1 MIWARKKSRNQ
12 PLFVVWA
19 TEGGGC
25 EGEQQGK
32 ERRRLQERRDKMLSE
47 MMCRKSCQQ
56 QQHDGKRAPQRDPSS
71 RRKHSWSKS
80 CRGRLQGRR
89 TGGGGWPRG
98 RNHHHPQRH
107 HPYNH
112 HPLNFQRQVM
122 SLRPVNVKGN
132 RARGMRA
139 PKNTNQFL
147 MHEKY
152 QMLHMR
158 SDSVGSDS
166 GSSSDSDMELT
177 DMDSYLGVLENARGG
192 LLDSPNTH
200 GSKSPPGRFL
210 VLQEERPGE
219 DSLRI
224 QEDSMQYFPSEDDL
238 IQSQNF
244 MQKDFV
250 EFCDILT
257 S

>member
-1 MIWARKKSRNQ
+1 
-12 PLFVVWA
+12 
-19 TEGGGC
+19 
-25 EGEQQGK
+25 
-32 ERRRLQERRDKMLSE
+32 MLSE
-47 MMCRKSCQQ
+47 MMCRRSCQQ
-56 QQHDGKRAPQRDPSS
+56 QQQQQLQQQQQQQQQDGKGAPQRDPSS
-71 RRKHSWSKS
+71 RRKHGWSKS
-80 CRGRLQGRR
+80 CRGRMQGRR

-98 RNHHHPQRH
+98 RNHHPQRH
-107 HPYNH
+107 HPHYH
-112 HPLNFQRQVM
+112 HPLHLQRPVM

-177 DMDSYLGVLENARGG
+177 DMDSYLGVLENARGA
-192 LLDSPNTH
+192 LLDSPNPHSSTT
-200 GSKSPPGRFL
+200 PPGQIL
-210 VLQEERPGE
+210 VLHE
-219 DSLRI
+219 DSLRLQGDSLRL

-244 MQKDFV
+244 MQRDFV

>member
-1 MIWARKKSRNQ
+1 
-12 PLFVVWA
+12 
-19 TEGGGC
+19 
-25 EGEQQGK
+25 
-32 ERRRLQERRDKMLSE
+32 MLSE
-47 MMCRKSCQQ
+47 MMCRRSC
-56 QQHDGKRAPQRDPSS
+56 QQHDGKKEPQRDPSS
-71 RRKHSWSKS
+71 RRKQSWSKS
-80 CRGRLQGRR
+80 CRRRLQGRR
-89 TGGGGWPRG
+89 TGGGGQQPRG
-98 RNHHHPQRH
+98 PNPHHHHHHHHPYS
-107 HPYNH
+107 HP
-112 HPLNFQRQVM
+112 HPNSQRQVM

-132 RARGMRA
+132 RARGMQA

-166 GSSSDSDMELT
+166 GCSSSDSDTELT

-192 LLDSPNTH
+192 LLDSPNAH
-200 GSKSPPGRFL
+200 GSKSPLGQFL
-210 VLQEERPGE
+210 VVKAERPGE

-238 IQSQNF
+238 IKSQNF

-257 S
+257 P

>member
-1 MIWARKKSRNQ
+1 MATIDDVQEELPAAAAAAAAAAGWKRGS
-12 PLFVVWA
+12 
-19 TEGGGC
+19 TEGPLQPQKARLVQ
-25 EGEQQGK
+25 ELQGAPAGT
-32 ERRRLQERRDKMLSE
+32 EDRRGRVA
-47 MMCRKSCQQ
+47 
-56 QQHDGKRAPQRDPSS
+56 KRA
-71 RRKHSWSKS
+71 KS
-80 CRGRLQGRR
+80 
-89 TGGGGWPRG
+89 
-98 RNHHHPQRH
+98 HHQHHQHAQRH
-107 HPYNH
+107 HPHYH
-112 HPLNFQRQVM
+112 HPLHLQRPAM

-177 DMDSYLGVLENARGG
+177 DMDSYLGVLENARGA
-192 LLDSPNTH
+192 LLDSPNPH
-200 GSKSPPGRFL
+200 GSTTPPGQIL
-210 VLQEERPGE
+210 VLHE
-219 DSLRI
+219 DSLRLQEDSLRL

-244 MQKDFV
+244 MQRDFV

>member
-1 MIWARKKSRNQ
+1 
-12 PLFVVWA
+12 
-19 TEGGGC
+19 
-25 EGEQQGK
+25 
-32 ERRRLQERRDKMLSE
+32 
-47 MMCRKSCQQ
+47 MCRRSCQKQ
-56 QQHDGKRAPQRDPSS
+56 QQDGKGAPQRDPSS
-71 RRKHSWSKS
+71 HRKQRWSKS

-98 RNHHHPQRH
+98 RNHHHHPYYH
-107 HPYNH
+107 HPVH
-112 HPLNFQRQVM
+112 VHRPAM

-132 RARGMRA
+132 RAKGMRA

-166 GSSSDSDMELT
+166 GSSSDSDTELT

-192 LLDSPNTH
+192 LLDSPNPH
-200 GSKSPPGRFL
+200 GSKTPPGQFL
-210 VLQEERPGE
+210 HLQEER
-219 DSLRI
+219 LHL
-224 QEDSMQYFPSEDDL
+224 QEDSMQYFPSEHDL
-238 IQSQNF
+238 NQSHNF
-244 MQKDFV
+244 MQRDFV

>member
-1 MIWARKKSRNQ
+1 
-12 PLFVVWA
+12 
-19 TEGGGC
+19 
-25 EGEQQGK
+25 
-32 ERRRLQERRDKMLSE
+32 MLSE
-47 MMCRKSCQQ
+47 MMCRRSCMQQQQ
-56 QQHDGKRAPQRDPSS
+56 QQHQGCKGAPQRDPSS
-71 RRKHSWSKS
+71 RRKHGWSKS
-80 CRGRLQGRR
+80 CRGRQQGRR
-89 TGGGGWPRG
+89 TGGGGGGWPRG
-98 RNHHHPQRH
+98 RNHQQHPQRH
-107 HPYNH
+107 HPH
-112 HPLNFQRQVM
+112 HHHHAPRHFSRPVG

-166 GSSSDSDMELT
+166 GSDSDVELR
-177 DMDSYLGVLENARGG
+177 DMYSYLGALENARGA
-192 LLDSPNTH
+192 LQDSPDPH
-200 GSKSPPGRFL
+200 GSVPPAGQTV
-210 VLQEERPGE
+210 VLQE
-219 DSLRI
+219 DSLRL

-238 IQSQNF
+238 IKSQNF
-244 MQKDFV
+244 MQRDFV

>member
-1 MIWARKKSRNQ
+1 
-12 PLFVVWA
+12 
-19 TEGGGC
+19 
-25 EGEQQGK
+25 
-32 ERRRLQERRDKMLSE
+32 
-47 MMCRKSCQQ
+47 MMCRRHCQQ
-56 QQHDGKRAPQRDPSS
+56 QLHQQQDGQEAPQRDPSS
-71 RRKHSWSKS
+71 RRKHGWTKS

-98 RNHHHPQRH
+98 RNHHHQHPQRH
-107 HPYNH
+107 HPHYNH
-112 HPLNFQRQVM
+112 PRHFERPMM

-166 GSSSDSDMELT
+166 GMSSDSDVELT
-177 DMDSYLGVLENARGG
+177 DMDSYLGVLENARGA
-192 LLDSPNTH
+192 LLDSPNPH
-200 GSKSPPGRFL
+200 GSTTPPEQIL
-210 VLQEERPGE
+210 VLHE
-219 DSLRI
+219 DSLHLHEDNLCLQRDNLRL

-244 MQKDFV
+244 MQRDFV

-257 S
+257 P

>member
-1 MIWARKKSRNQ
+1 
-12 PLFVVWA
+12 
-19 TEGGGC
+19 
-25 EGEQQGK
+25 
-32 ERRRLQERRDKMLSE
+32 
-47 MMCRKSCQQ
+47 
-56 QQHDGKRAPQRDPSS
+56 
-71 RRKHSWSKS
+71 
-80 CRGRLQGRR
+80 
-89 TGGGGWPRG
+89 
-98 RNHHHPQRH
+98 
-107 HPYNH
+107 
-112 HPLNFQRQVM
+112 M

-166 GSSSDSDMELT
+166 GSSSSDSDTELT

-192 LLDSPNTH
+192 LLDSPNAH
-200 GSKSPPGRFL
+200 GSKSPLGQFL
-210 VLQEERPGE
+210 LVQAERPGE
-219 DSLRI
+219 ESLRI

-257 S
+257 P

>member
-1 MIWARKKSRNQ
+1 
-12 PLFVVWA
+12 
-19 TEGGGC
+19 
-25 EGEQQGK
+25 
-32 ERRRLQERRDKMLSE
+32 
-47 MMCRKSCQQ
+47 
-56 QQHDGKRAPQRDPSS
+56 
-71 RRKHSWSKS
+71 
-80 CRGRLQGRR
+80 
-89 TGGGGWPRG
+89 
-98 RNHHHPQRH
+98 
-107 HPYNH
+107 
-112 HPLNFQRQVM
+112 M

-166 GSSSDSDMELT
+166 GSSSDSDLELT
-177 DMDSYLGVLENARGG
+177 DMDSYLGVLENARGA
-192 LLDSPNTH
+192 LLDSPNPH
-200 GSKSPPGRFL
+200 GSTTPPGQIV
-210 VLQEERPGE
+210 VLHEDGLRLHE
-219 DSLRI
+219 DSLRL

-244 MQKDFV
+244 MQRDFV

>member
-1 MIWARKKSRNQ
+1 
-12 PLFVVWA
+12 
-19 TEGGGC
+19 
-25 EGEQQGK
+25 
-32 ERRRLQERRDKMLSE
+32 MLSE
-47 MMCRKSCQQ
+47 MMCRRSCQQ
-56 QQHDGKRAPQRDPSS
+56 QQDGKEAPQRDPSI
-71 RRKHSWSKS
+71 RRKHGWSKS
-80 CRGRLQGRR
+80 CKGRLQGRR
-89 TGGGGWPRG
+89 TGQGGWPKG
-98 RNHHHPQRH
+98 RNHHQHPQRH
-107 HPYNH
+107 PPHRYPQPQH
-112 HPLNFQRQVM
+112 FQRPVM

-166 GSSSDSDMELT
+166 SSCSDSDLELT
-177 DMDSYLGVLENARGG
+177 DMDSYLGVLENARGA
-192 LLDSPNTH
+192 LLDSPNPH
-200 GSKSPPGRFL
+200 GSTAPPGQIV
-210 VLQEERPGE
+210 VLH
-219 DSLRI
+219 DSLHLQDHSLRL

-244 MQKDFV
+244 MQRDFV

-257 S
+257 P

>member
-1 MIWARKKSRNQ
+1 
-12 PLFVVWA
+12 
-19 TEGGGC
+19 
-25 EGEQQGK
+25 
-32 ERRRLQERRDKMLSE
+32 MLSE
-47 MMCRKSCQQ
+47 MMCRRICQEQRQ
-56 QQHDGKRAPQRDPSS
+56 QDGKEAPQRDAGS
-71 RRKHSWSKS
+71 RRKHGWSKS

-89 TGGGGWPRG
+89 AGVGGGGARG
-98 RNHHHPQRH
+98 RNQHQHPQRH
-107 HPYNH
+107 HPHYH
-112 HPLNFQRQVM
+112 HPRHLQRPEM

-166 GSSSDSDMELT
+166 GNSSDSDVELT
-177 DMDSYLGVLENARGG
+177 DMDSYLGVLENARGA
-192 LLDSPNTH
+192 LLDSPNPHDSTM
-200 GSKSPPGRFL
+200 PPGQIL
-210 VLQEERPGE
+210 LLHE
-219 DSLRI
+219 DSLHLHESSLRL

-238 IQSQNF
+238 LQSQNF
-244 MQKDFV
+244 MQRDFV

-257 S
+257 P

>member
-1 MIWARKKSRNQ
+1 MRK
-12 PLFVVWA
+12 
-19 TEGGGC
+19 GGDC
-25 EGEQQGK
+25 K
-32 ERRRLQERRDKMLSE
+32 KDKKMLSE
-47 MMCRKSCQQ
+47 MMCRRSCQQ
-56 QQHDGKRAPQRDPSS
+56 QQQQQDEKGAPQRDPSS
-71 RRKHSWSKS
+71 RRKHGWSKS

-89 TGGGGWPRG
+89 RGGGGWPRG
-98 RNHHHPQRH
+98 RNYSHQHPQRH
-107 HPYNH
+107 HH
-112 HPLNFQRQVM
+112 HPLHLQRPVM
-122 SLRPVNVKGN
+122 SLRPINVKGN

-177 DMDSYLGVLENARGG
+177 DMDSYLGVLENARGA
-192 LLDSPNTH
+192 LLDSPNPHDSTT
-200 GSKSPPGRFL
+200 PPGQIL
-210 VLQEERPGE
+210 VLHE
-219 DSLRI
+219 DSLELQADSLRLQEHSLRL

-244 MQKDFV
+244 MQRDFV

>member
-1 MIWARKKSRNQ
+1 
-12 PLFVVWA
+12 
-19 TEGGGC
+19 
-25 EGEQQGK
+25 
-32 ERRRLQERRDKMLSE
+32 MLSE
-47 MMCRKSCQQ
+47 MICTKSCQQ
-56 QQHDGKRAPQRDPSS
+56 QQQAGKEAPQKDAAS
-71 RRKHSWSKS
+71 RRKQGWSKS

-98 RNHHHPQRH
+98 RNHHHHHHHQHPQRH
-107 HPYNH
+107 HPHNH
-112 HPLNFQRQVM
+112 PRHLRRPAM
-122 SLRPVNVKGN
+122 SLRPINVKGN

-166 GSSSDSDMELT
+166 GSCSDSDVELT
-177 DMDSYLGVLENARGG
+177 DMDSYLGVLENARGA
-192 LLDSPNTH
+192 LLDSPNPH
-200 GSKSPPGRFL
+200 GSTTPPGQVL
-210 VLQEERPGE
+210 VLHEDRLRLQE
-219 DSLRI
+219 DSLRL

-238 IQSQNF
+238 MQSQNF
-244 MQKDFV
+244 MQRDFV

>member
-1 MIWARKKSRNQ
+1 
-12 PLFVVWA
+12 
-19 TEGGGC
+19 
-25 EGEQQGK
+25 
-32 ERRRLQERRDKMLSE
+32 MLSE
-47 MMCRKSCQQ
+47 MMCRRSCQQ
-56 QQHDGKRAPQRDPSS
+56 KQQQEDGKGGPQRDPSS
-71 RRKHSWSKS
+71 RRRQSWSKS

-98 RNHHHPQRH
+98 RNHHQHQQHPQRH
-107 HPYNH
+107 HPFNSQPRH
-112 HPLNFQRQVM
+112 LHGQVM

-166 GSSSDSDMELT
+166 GSSSDSDVELT
-177 DMDSYLGVLENARGG
+177 DMDSYLGVLENARGA
-192 LLDSPNTH
+192 LLDSPNPHRSTT
-200 GSKSPPGRFL
+200 PPRQIV
-210 VLQEERPGE
+210 VLHE
-219 DSLRI
+219 DSLRL

-238 IQSQNF
+238 LQSQNF
-244 MQKDFV
+244 MQRDFV

>member
-1 MIWARKKSRNQ
+1 
-12 PLFVVWA
+12 
-19 TEGGGC
+19 
-25 EGEQQGK
+25 
-32 ERRRLQERRDKMLSE
+32 
-47 MMCRKSCQQ
+47 
-56 QQHDGKRAPQRDPSS
+56 
-71 RRKHSWSKS
+71 
-80 CRGRLQGRR
+80 
-89 TGGGGWPRG
+89 
-98 RNHHHPQRH
+98 
-107 HPYNH
+107 
-112 HPLNFQRQVM
+112 M

-166 GSSSDSDMELT
+166 GSSSGCDSDTELT

-192 LLDSPNTH
+192 LLDSPNAH
-200 GSKSPPGRFL
+200 GSKSPPGQFL
-210 VLQEERPGE
+210 VVRAQQAQQAQQRPEEE
-219 DSLRI
+219 SLRI

-244 MQKDFV
+244 MQRDFV

-257 S
+257 P

>member
-1 MIWARKKSRNQ
+1 
-12 PLFVVWA
+12 
-19 TEGGGC
+19 
-25 EGEQQGK
+25 
-32 ERRRLQERRDKMLSE
+32 MLSE
-47 MMCRKSCQQ
+47 MMCRRSCQQ
-56 QQHDGKRAPQRDPSS
+56 QQQQQQQQQDGKGAPQRDPSS
-71 RRKHSWSKS
+71 RRKHGWSKS

-89 TGGGGWPRG
+89 TGGGGWPKG
-98 RNHHHPQRH
+98 RNQHHQHHQRH
-107 HPYNH
+107 HPHYH
-112 HPLNFQRQVM
+112 HPRHLQRPVM

-152 QMLHMR
+152 QMLHLR

-177 DMDSYLGVLENARGG
+177 DMDSYLGVLENARGA
-192 LLDSPNTH
+192 LLDSPNPHSSTT
-200 GSKSPPGRFL
+200 PPGQIL
-210 VLQEERPGE
+210 VLHE
-219 DSLRI
+219 DSLHLHKDSLRL

-238 IQSQNF
+238 MQSQNF

>member
-1 MIWARKKSRNQ
+1 
-12 PLFVVWA
+12 
-19 TEGGGC
+19 
-25 EGEQQGK
+25 
-32 ERRRLQERRDKMLSE
+32 MLSE
-47 MMCRKSCQQ
+47 MMCRRSCQQ
-56 QQHDGKRAPQRDPSS
+56 QQDGKGGPQRDPSS
-71 RRKHSWSKS
+71 RRKHGWSKS

-98 RNHHHPQRH
+98 RNHQQPPQRH
-107 HPYNH
+107 HPHHNH
-112 HPLNFQRQVM
+112 PRHFPRPGI

-166 GSSSDSDMELT
+166 SSSSDSEVELT
-177 DMDSYLGVLENARGG
+177 DMDSYLGVLENARGA
-192 LLDSPNTH
+192 LLDSPNPHSST
-200 GSKSPPGRFL
+200 SPTGQIV
-210 VLQEERPGE
+210 VLQDDSLRLQDDSLRLQDDSLRLHE
-219 DSLRI
+219 DSLRLHEDSLRL

-238 IQSQNF
+238 IKSQNF
-244 MQKDFV
+244 MQRDFV

-257 S
+257 P

>member
-1 MIWARKKSRNQ
+1 
-12 PLFVVWA
+12 
-19 TEGGGC
+19 
-25 EGEQQGK
+25 
-32 ERRRLQERRDKMLSE
+32 MLSE
-47 MMCRKSCQQ
+47 MMCRRSCQQ
-56 QQHDGKRAPQRDPSS
+56 QQQQQQQQQDGEGAPQRDPSS
-71 RRKHSWSKS
+71 RRKHGWSKS

-98 RNHHHPQRH
+98 RNHHHQHPQRH
-107 HPYNH
+107 NPFYNH
-112 HPLNFQRQVM
+112 PRRSVM
-122 SLRPVNVKGN
+122 SLRPVYVKGN

-166 GSSSDSDMELT
+166 GSSSDSDVELT
-177 DMDSYLGVLENARGG
+177 DMDSYLGVLENARGA
-192 LLDSPNTH
+192 LLDSPNPH
-200 GSKSPPGRFL
+200 GSTTPPGQIL
-210 VLQEERPGE
+210 VLHE
-219 DSLRI
+219 DSLRLHEDSLHLREDSVRL

-238 IQSQNF
+238 LQSQNF
-244 MQKDFV
+244 MQRDFV

-257 S
+257 P

>member
-1 MIWARKKSRNQ
+1 
-12 PLFVVWA
+12 
-19 TEGGGC
+19 
-25 EGEQQGK
+25 
-32 ERRRLQERRDKMLSE
+32 
-47 MMCRKSCQQ
+47 
-56 QQHDGKRAPQRDPSS
+56 
-71 RRKHSWSKS
+71 
-80 CRGRLQGRR
+80 
-89 TGGGGWPRG
+89 
-98 RNHHHPQRH
+98 
-107 HPYNH
+107 
-112 HPLNFQRQVM
+112 M
-122 SLRPVNVKGN
+122 SLRPINVKGN

-177 DMDSYLGVLENARGG
+177 DMDSYLGVLENARGA
-192 LLDSPNTH
+192 LLDSPNPHSSTT
-200 GSKSPPGRFL
+200 PPGQIL
-210 VLQEERPGE
+210 VLHEDSLHLHEDSLHLHE
-219 DSLRI
+219 DSLRLHKDSLRLQDDSLRL

-244 MQKDFV
+244 MQRDFV

-257 S
+257 P